1 MSIMSRG
8 AERLTSLTPLVASMR
23 LRTALVAGLHAAA
36 FLILCCTE
44 SDPFHVALFLLA
56 WGWFNFAW
64 LVVVPRPGVA
74 ATLSLLLVCA
84 VIGLSWFKMSIT
96 WATLSFFD
104 FVIVDPDSFRFLTDT
119 FPQLRLELPL
129 AALVV
134 LLILA
139 WVWRLD
145 PFMVRRRTS
154 LIGGTACLAA
164 LSALSL
170 SVAEQPFE
178 PFQGTNHVS
187 NFVRSGVIAVVEYA
201 THGFI
206 DAAAPGTA
214 PSLPAAA
221 TQTCR
226 PAARLPHIIMLLDES
241 SFDITAAPGIKVPPD
256 YARHF
261 QSFDGRQRALAVE
274 ATGGP
279 TWYAEYSV
287 LTGLSPRSFGRFMFY
302 VPRIAAGHVR
312 RGLPTALRDCGYH
325 TFTLYPESGAFMS
338 AQRFHAT
345 AGIEHFVDARQM
357 GAGHVEPDSFY
368 FDQVRRTIARQKGDG
383 PLFIFSYVTANHFPW
398 TPPWRPELTPGWKP
412 LGNDEDVDEYI
423 RRQTMSAHDYAAFLA
438 RLAQEFPGEPFLIVR
453 FGDHQPWLSADV
465 LEPNRSDETIARRIA
480 AFDPRYFTTYYAI
493 DAVNFKPV
501 DVSSAL
507 DRLDVA
513 YLPLVVEEAAGIPHD
528 ASFAEQKR
536 ILQRCNGVFYQCAD
550 GAEAR
555 RFNRIL
561 MDAGLIAGL

>member
-8 AERLTSLTPLVASMR
+8 AERLTSLPLVALIR
-23 LRTALVAGLHAAA
+23 PHAAILAGLHAAA

-44 SDPFHVALFLLA
+44 SDPFHVGLFVLA

-64 LVVVPRPGVA
+64 LVVFPRPGVA

-84 VIGLSWFKMSIT
+84 VIVLSWFKMSVT

-104 FVIVDPDSFRFLTDT
+104 FVIVDPDSVRFLTDT
-119 FPQLRLELPL
+119 FPQLRLELPFAVL
-129 AALVV
+129 LVV
-134 LLILA
+134 LMLA

-145 PFMVRRRTS
+145 PFTVRRRTS
-154 LIGGTACLAA
+154 LVGGTACLAA
-164 LSALSL
+164 LSLLSL
-170 SVAEQPFE
+170 SVAEQPSE

-221 TQTCR
+221 AQGCR
-226 PAARLPHIIMLLDES
+226 PAARLPHIVMVLDES
-241 SFDITAAPGIKVPPD
+241 SFDITAAPGVKVPPG

-261 QSFDGRQRALAVE
+261 ESFDGRQRALAVE

-312 RGLPTALRDCGYH
+312 RGLPTALRDCGYR

-345 AGIEHFVDARQM
+345 AGIEHFVDAGQM
-357 GAGHVEPDSFY
+357 GAGHVEADSFY
-368 FDQVRRTIARQKGDG
+368 FDQVRRTIAREKGDG

-423 RRQTMSAHDYAAFLA
+423 RRQTMSANDYAAFLA
-438 RLAQEFPGEPFLIVR
+438 RLEQEFPGEPFLIVR

-465 LEPNRSDETIARRIA
+465 LEPNRSDETIARKIA
-480 AFDPRYFTTYYAI
+480 AYDPRYFTTYYAI

-555 RFNRIL
+555 RFNRML

>member
-1 MSIMSRG
+1 MSLMSRG
-8 AERLTSLTPLVASMR
+8 AERLPSLQPLVAS
-23 LRTALVAGLHAAA
+23 LRSRAAIVVGLHAAA
-36 FLILCCTE
+36 FLILCLTE
-44 SDPFHVALFLLA
+44 SEPFHVVLFLLA
-56 WGWFNFAW
+56 WGLFNCAW
-64 LVVVPRPGVA
+64 LVVFGRPGVA
-74 ATLSLLLVCA
+74 AALSLLLVCA
-84 VIGLSWFKMSIT
+84 VIGLSWFKMSVT

-104 FVIVDPDSFRFLTDT
+104 FVIVDPDTFRFLTEA

-129 AALVV
+129 AALVIA
-134 LLILA
+134 LLLFV
-139 WVWRLD
+139 VWRLD
-145 PFMVRRRTS
+145 PLTVRRRIS
-154 LIGGTACLAA
+154 LLGVTACLAGV
-164 LSALSL
+164 SALSL
-170 SVAEQPFE
+170 AVPEQPSE
-178 PFQGTNHVS
+178 PFQGTNHIS
-187 NFVRSGVIAVVEYA
+187 NFIRSGVIAAVEYYR
-201 THGFI
+201 HGFI
-206 DAAAPGTA
+206 DADAPGTA
-214 PSLPAAA
+214 PALPAVAQA
-221 TQTCR
+221 CR
-226 PAARLPHIIMLLDES
+226 PPARLPHIVMVLDES

-261 QSFDGRQRALAVE
+261 QSFDGRQRALTVE

-312 RGLPTALRDCGYH
+312 RSLPQALRDCGYR
-325 TFTLYPESGAFMS
+325 TFTLYPEAGAFMS

-345 AGIEHFVDARQM
+345 AGIEHFIDAKQM
-357 GAGHVEPDSFY
+357 GARHVEPDAFY

-398 TPPWRPELTPGWKP
+398 TSPYRPELTPGWKP

-423 RRQTMSAHDYAAFLA
+423 RRQMMSAHDYAAFLA
-438 RLAQEFPGEPFLIVR
+438 GLKQDFPGEPFLVLR

-465 LEPNRSDETIARRIA
+465 LEPNRSDEAIARKIM

-493 DAVNFKPV
+493 DAVNFTPV

-507 DRLDVA
+507 DRLDVS
-513 YLPLVVEEAAGIPHD
+513 YLPLVIEEAAGIPHD

-536 ILQRCNGVFYQCAD
+536 ILQRCKGVFYECAG

-555 RFNRIL
+555 RFNRML

>member
-1 MSIMSRG
+1 
-8 AERLTSLTPLVASMR
+8 VASIR
-23 LRTALVAGLHAAA
+23 SRTAIVVGLHAAA
-36 FLILCCTE
+36 FLILCFTE
-44 SDPFHVALFLLA
+44 ADSYHVVLFLLA

-64 LVVVPRPGVA
+64 LVVFPRPGVA

-84 VIGLSWFKMSIT
+84 VVGLSWFKMSIT
-96 WATLSFFD
+96 WATLSFYD
-104 FVIVDPDSFRFLTDT
+104 FVIVDPDTFRFLTDT

-134 LLILA
+134 ALLLVA
-139 WVWRLD
+139 VWRLD
-145 PFMVRRRTS
+145 SFTVRRRLS
-154 LIGGTACLAA
+154 VLGGAACFAGV
-164 LSALSL
+164 SALSL
-170 SVAEQPFE
+170 AVPEQPSE
-178 PFQGTNHVS
+178 PFQGINHLS
-187 NFVRSGVIAVVEYA
+187 NFIRSGVIATVEYY
-201 THGFI
+201 THGFLEA
-206 DAAAPGTA
+206 DAAGTA
-214 PSLPAAA
+214 PALPVAA
-221 TQTCR
+221 QNCR
-226 PAARLPHIIMLLDES
+226 PAARLPHIIMVLDES
-241 SFDITAAPGIKVPPD
+241 SFDITAAPGIKVPPG

-261 QSFDGRQRALAVE
+261 QSFDGKQRALAVE

-312 RGLPTALRDCGYH
+312 RGLPRALRDCGYR
-325 TFTLYPESGAFMS
+325 TFTFYPESGAFMS
-338 AQRFHAT
+338 ARRFHTT
-345 AGIEHFVDARQM
+345 AGIEHFVDM
-357 GAGHVEPDSFY
+357 NEMHAGHIEPDSFY
-368 FDQVRRTIARQKGDG
+368 FDEVRRTIAHEKGRG

-398 TPPWRPELTPGWKP
+398 TLSWRPELTPDWKP

-423 RRQTMSAHDYAAFLA
+423 RRQTMSAQDYAGFLA
-438 RLAQEFPGEPFLIVR
+438 RLKQEFPGEPFLLIR

-465 LEPNRSDETIARRIA
+465 LEPNRSDETIARKIA

-493 DAVNFKPV
+493 DAVNFQPV

-513 YLPLVVEEAAGIPHD
+513 YLPLVIEEAAGIPLD

-536 ILQRCNGVFYQCAD
+536 ILQRCKGVFFQCAG

-555 RFNRIL
+555 RFNRML

>member
-8 AERLTSLTPLVASMR
+8 AERPTGLQPLVAP
-23 LRTALVAGLHAAA
+23 LRSRAPIVVALHAAA
-36 FLILCCTE
+36 FVILCLTE
-44 SDPFHVALFLLA
+44 SDPFHVALFVLS

-64 LVVVPRPGVA
+64 LVVFPRPGVA
-74 ATLSLLLVCA
+74 AALSVLLVCA
-84 VIGLSWFKMSIT
+84 VIGLSWFKMSVT

-104 FVIVDPDSFRFLTDT
+104 FVIVDPDSFRFVTDT

-129 AALVV
+129 AALIIA
-134 LLILA
+134 LMLA
-139 WVWRLD
+139 WVWRRD
-145 PFMVRRRTS
+145 PFTVRRRTS
-154 LIGGTACLAA
+154 LIAGTACLAG

-187 NFVRSGVIAVVEYA
+187 NFVRSGVIAAVEYA
-201 THGFI
+201 TRGFI

-214 PSLPAAA
+214 PALPVAA
-221 TQTCR
+221 QTCR

-241 SFDITAAPGIKVPPD
+241 SFDITAAPGIKVPAG

-261 QSFDGRQRALAVE
+261 QSFDGRARSLAVE

-312 RGLPTALRDCGYH
+312 RGLPTALRDCGYR

-338 AQRFHAT
+338 ARRFHTT
-345 AGIEHFVDARQM
+345 AGIEHFIDASQM
-357 GAGHVEPDSFY
+357 GAAHIEPDSFY

-383 PLFIFSYVTANHFPW
+383 PLFVFSYVTANHFPW
-398 TPPWRPELTPGWKP
+398 DQPFRPQLTPGWKP
-412 LGNDEDVDEYI
+412 LGNDENVDEYI
-423 RRQTMSAHDYAAFLA
+423 RRQSMSAHDYAAFLA
-438 RLAQEFPGEPFLIVR
+438 RLKQDFPGEPFLIVR

-465 LEPNRSDETIARRIA
+465 LEPNRSDEAIARKIA

-513 YLPLVVEEAAGIPHD
+513 YLPLVVEEAAGVPLD

-536 ILQRCNGVFYQCAD
+536 ILKRCNGVFYQCAG

-555 RFNRIL
+555 RFNRML
-561 MDAGLIAGL
+561 MEAGLIAGL

>member
-8 AERLTSLTPLVASMR
+8 AERLTSLQPLVALIGSR
-23 LRTALVAGLHAAA
+23 AAIVAALHAPAL
-36 FLILCCTE
+36 LILCLTE
-44 SDPFHVALFLLA
+44 SEPYHFALFLLA
-56 WGWFNFAW
+56 WGLFNFGW
-64 LVVVPRPGVA
+64 LAAFRRPGIA
-74 ATLSLLLVCA
+74 AALSLLLVCA
-84 VIGLSWFKMSIT
+84 VILLSWFKMSVT
-96 WATLSFFD
+96 WMTLSFFD
-104 FVIVDPDSFRFLTDT
+104 FVIVDPDTVRFLTAA
-119 FPQLRLELPL
+119 FPELRLELPL
-129 AALVV
+129 AAVVIV
-134 LLILA
+134 LLLVP
-139 WVWRLD
+139 VWRLD
-145 PFMVRRRTS
+145 PLRVRRRMA
-154 LIGGTACLAA
+154 LLGGTACLAA
-164 LSALSL
+164 VSWLSL
-170 SVAEQPFE
+170 AVPEQPAEAF
-178 PFQGTNHVS
+178 GGINHVS
-187 NFVRSGVIAVVEYA
+187 NFIRSGVIATVEYA

-214 PSLPAAA
+214 PALPAAA
-221 TQTCR
+221 QTCR
-226 PAARLPHIIMLLDES
+226 PAARLPHIIVLLDES
-241 SFDITAAPGIKVPPD
+241 SFDITAAPGIKVPPG

-312 RGLPTALRDCGYH
+312 RGLPMALRDCGYR

-338 AQRFHAT
+338 ARRFHTT
-345 AGIEHFVDARQM
+345 AGIEHFIDAGQM

-368 FDQVRRTIARQKGDG
+368 FDQVRRTIAREKGDG

-398 TPPWRPELTPGWKP
+398 DTPFRPELTPGWKP

-423 RRQTMSAHDYAAFLA
+423 RRQTMSAHDFAEFRA
-438 RLAQEFPGEPFLIVR
+438 RLKRDFPGEPFLIVR

-465 LEPNRSDETIARRIA
+465 IEPNRSDGTIARKIA

-493 DAVNFKPV
+493 DAVNFQPV

-536 ILQRCNGVFYQCAD
+536 ILQRCNGVFYECAD

-555 RFNRIL
+555 RFNRML

>member
-1 MSIMSRG
+1 MSLMSRG
-8 AERLTSLTPLVASMR
+8 AERLPSLQPLVASLCPR
-23 LRTALVAGLHAAA
+23 AAIVVGLHAAA
-36 FLILCCTE
+36 FLILCLTE
-44 SDPFHVALFLLA
+44 SEPFHVVLFLLA
-56 WGWFNFAW
+56 WGLFNCAW
-64 LVVVPRPGVA
+64 LVVFARPGVA
-74 ATLSLLLVCA
+74 AALSLLLVCA
-84 VIGLSWFKMSIT
+84 VIGLSWFKMSVT

-104 FVIVDPDSFRFLTDT
+104 FVIVDPDTFRFLTEA

-129 AALVV
+129 AALVIA
-134 LLILA
+134 LLLFV
-139 WVWRLD
+139 VWRLD
-145 PFMVRRRTS
+145 PLTVRRRIS
-154 LIGGTACLAA
+154 LLGATACLAGV
-164 LSALSL
+164 SALSL
-170 SVAEQPFE
+170 AVPEQPSE
-178 PFQGTNHVS
+178 PFLGTNHIS
-187 NFVRSGVIAVVEYA
+187 NFIRSGVIAAVEYYR
-201 THGFI
+201 HGFI
-206 DAAAPGTA
+206 DADAPGTA
-214 PSLPAAA
+214 PALPAL
-221 TQTCR
+221 TQACR
-226 PAARLPHIIMLLDES
+226 PPARLPHIVMVLDES

-261 QSFDGRQRALAVE
+261 QSFDGRQRALTVE

-312 RGLPTALRDCGYH
+312 RSLPQALRDCGYR
-325 TFTLYPESGAFMS
+325 TFTLYPEAGAFMS

-345 AGIEHFVDARQM
+345 AGIEHFIDAKQM
-357 GAGHVEPDSFY
+357 GARHVEPDAFY

-398 TPPWRPELTPGWKP
+398 TFPYRPELTPGWKP

-423 RRQTMSAHDYAAFLA
+423 RRQMMSAHDYAAFLA
-438 RLAQEFPGEPFLIVR
+438 GLKQDFPGEPFLVVR

-465 LEPNRSDETIARRIA
+465 LEPNRSDEAIARKIM

-493 DAVNFKPV
+493 DAVNFTPV

-507 DRLDVA
+507 DRLDVG
-513 YLPLVVEEAAGIPHD
+513 YLPLVIEEAAGIPHD

-536 ILQRCNGVFYQCAD
+536 ILQRCKGVFYECAG

-555 RFNRIL
+555 RFNRML

>member
-1 MSIMSRG
+1 MSMMSRG
-8 AERLTSLTPLVASMR
+8 AERLTSLQPLIS
-23 LRTALVAGLHAAA
+23 LRPHTVVIVTLHAAA
-36 FLILCCTE
+36 FLILCVSE
-44 SDPFHVALFLLA
+44 REPFHVGLFLLA
-56 WGWFNFAW
+56 WGWFNFSW
-64 LVVVPRPGVA
+64 LVLFRRPGVA
-74 ATLSLLLVCA
+74 AALSLLVVCA
-84 VIGLSWFKMSIT
+84 VIALSWFKMSIT
-96 WATLSFFD
+96 WTTLSFFD
-104 FVIVDPDSFRFLTDT
+104 FVIVDPDTFRFLIRT

-129 AALVV
+129 AVALIV
-134 LLILA
+134 LMLA
-139 WVWRLD
+139 WIWRLD
-145 PFMVRRRTS
+145 PFTVRRQTS
-154 LIGGTACLAA
+154 LIAGTACLAS

-170 SVAEQPFE
+170 AVPELPSDSF
-178 PFQGTNHVS
+178 GGNNHVS
-187 NFVRSGVIAVVEYA
+187 NFVRSGVIATVEYV

-206 DAAAPGTA
+206 DAGTPGSAPA
-214 PSLPAAA
+214 LPAAA
-221 TQTCR
+221 QACR
-226 PAARLPHIIMLLDES
+226 PAGRLPHIVMLLDES
-241 SFDITAAPGIKVPPD
+241 SFDITAAPGIRVPAD
-256 YARHF
+256 YAWHF

-312 RGLPTALRDCGYH
+312 RGLPAALRDCGYR

-338 AQRFHAT
+338 ARRFHTT
-345 AGIEHFVDARQM
+345 AGIEHFVDAEQM
-357 GAGHVEPDSFY
+357 RAGHVEPDSFY
-368 FDQVRRTIARQKGDG
+368 FDEVRRTVGREKGDG

-398 TPPWRPELTPGWKP
+398 IPPWRPELTPGWQP

-423 RRQTMSAHDYAAFLA
+423 RRQMMSARDYGDFLA
-438 RLAQEFPGEPFLIVR
+438 HLRQDFPGEPFLIVR
-453 FGDHQPWLSADV
+453 FGDHQPWLSADI
-465 LEPNRSDETIARRIA
+465 LEPNRSDEAIAKKIA

-501 DVSSAL
+501 DVSAAL

-528 ASFAEQKR
+528 ATFAEQKR
-536 ILQRCNGVFYQCAD
+536 ILQRCKGVFYACAD

-555 RFNRIL
+555 RFNRML

>member
-8 AERLTSLTPLVASMR
+8 AERLTSLQPLVASVR
-23 LRTALVAGLHAAA
+23 ARTTIAAVLHAAA
-36 FLILCCTE
+36 FLILCLTE
-44 SDPFHVALFLLA
+44 TDLYHFVLFALA
-56 WGWFNFAW
+56 WGLLNFAW
-64 LVVVPRPGVA
+64 LAVFRRPGVA
-74 ATLSLLLVCA
+74 AALSLLFVCA
-84 VIGLSWFKMSIT
+84 VIVLSWFKINVT

-104 FVIVDPDSFRFLTDT
+104 FVIVDPDTFRFLTEAY
-119 FPQLRLELPL
+119 PQLRLELPL
-129 AALVV
+129 ATLLVALM
-134 LLILA
+134 LA
-139 WVWRLD
+139 WIWRRD
-145 PFMVRRRTS
+145 PFTVRRRTAAV
-154 LIGGTACLAA
+154 GGAACLAG

-170 SVAEQPFE
+170 AVPEQPFE

-187 NFVRSGVIAVVEYA
+187 NFIRSGVISVVEYY

-206 DAAAPGTA
+206 DAAAPDTA
-214 PSLPAAA
+214 PALPATA
-221 TQTCR
+221 QTCR
-226 PAARLPHIIMLLDES
+226 PATRLPHIIMVLDES
-241 SFDITAAPGIKVPPD
+241 SFDITAAPGVRVPPG

-261 QSFDGRQRALAVE
+261 QSFDGRQRALIVE

-312 RGLPTALRDCGYH
+312 RGLPQALRDCGYR

-338 AQRFHAT
+338 SRRFHTT
-345 AGIEHFVDARQM
+345 AGIEHFIDGPEM
-357 GAGHVEPDSFY
+357 GAGHVEEDSFY
-368 FDQVRRTIARQKGDG
+368 FDQVRRTIARERGDG

-398 TPPWRPELTPGWKP
+398 TTRWRPDLTPDWKP
-412 LGNDEDVDEYI
+412 LGNDEGVDEYI
-423 RRQTMSAHDYAAFLA
+423 RRQTMSAQDYSGFLA
-438 RLAQEFPGEPFLIVR
+438 RLKQEFPGEPFLIVR
-453 FGDHQPWLSADV
+453 FGDHQPWLSAEV
-465 LEPNRSDETIARRIA
+465 LEPNRSDETIAHRIA

-493 DAVNFKPV
+493 DAVNFRPV

-513 YLPLVVEEAAGIPHD
+513 YLPLVVQEAAGIPHD

-536 ILQRCNGVFYQCAD
+536 ILQRCNGVFYECAG

-555 RFNRIL
+555 RFNRMLI
-561 MDAGLIAGL
+561 DAGLITGL

>member
-8 AERLTSLTPLVASMR
+8 AERLISLPLVGSVR
-23 LRTALVAGLHAAA
+23 SHVAIVVGLHVAAL
-36 FLILCCTE
+36 LILCCTE

-64 LVVVPRPGVA
+64 LVLFPRPGVA

-84 VIGLSWFKMSIT
+84 VIALSWFKMSVT

-104 FVIVDPDSFRFLTDT
+104 FVIVDPDTYHFLTET
-119 FPQLRLELPL
+119 FPRLRLEVPL
-129 AALVV
+129 AALLVITTV
-134 LLILA
+134 A

-145 PFMVRRRTS
+145 PFTVRRRTS
-154 LIGGTACLAA
+154 LIGATGCLAG
-164 LSALSL
+164 LSLLSL

-187 NFVRSGVIAVVEYA
+187 NFVRSGVISVVEYA

-214 PSLPAAA
+214 PALPAATA
-221 TQTCR
+221 QSCR
-226 PAARLPHIIMLLDES
+226 PAARLPHIIMVLDES
-241 SFDITAAPGIKVPPD
+241 SFDITAAPGVKVPPG

-261 QSFDGRQRALAVE
+261 KSFDGQQRTLAVE

-312 RGLPTALRDCGYH
+312 RGLPASLRDCGYR

-345 AGIEHFVDARQM
+345 AGIEHFIDAGQM
-357 GAGHVEPDSFY
+357 GAGHVETDTFY
-368 FDQVRRTIARQKGDG
+368 FDHVRRTIAREKGDG

-398 TPPWRPELTPGWKP
+398 IPPWRPELTPGWQP

-423 RRQTMSAHDYAAFLA
+423 RRQMMSAHDYAAFLA
-438 RLAQEFPGEPFLIVR
+438 QLKQDFPGEPFLIVR

-465 LEPNRSDETIARRIA
+465 LEPNRSDEAIAKKVA

-493 DAVNFKPV
+493 DAVNFQPV

-528 ASFAEQKR
+528 PTFAEQKR
-536 ILQRCNGVFYQCAD
+536 ILQRCHGVFYACAY

-555 RFNRIL
+555 RFNRML
-561 MDAGLIAGL
+561 MDAGLIAGM

>member
-1 MSIMSRG
+1 MSIMSLG
-8 AERLTSLTPLVASMR
+8 AERLTSLQPLVAS
-23 LRTALVAGLHAAA
+23 LRSRAAVVVGLHAAA
-36 FLILCCTE
+36 FLVLCLTE
-44 SDPFHVALFLLA
+44 WEPFHVAVFLLA
-56 WGWFNFAW
+56 WGWLNFSW
-64 LVVVPRPGVA
+64 LVVFRRPGVA
-74 ATLSLLLVCA
+74 AALSLLLVCV
-84 VIGLSWFKMSIT
+84 VIALSWFKMSVT

-104 FVIVDPDSFRFLTDT
+104 FAIVDPDTFRFLTET

-129 AALVV
+129 GALLVALMLV
-134 LLILA
+134 

-145 PFMVRRRTS
+145 PFTVRRSTS
-154 LIGGTACLAA
+154 LVAGTACLAG

-170 SVAEQPFE
+170 AVPELPNE
-178 PFQGTNHVS
+178 PFQGINHVS
-187 NFVRSGVIAVVEYA
+187 NFVRSGVISTVEYA
-201 THGFI
+201 THGLI
-206 DAAAPGTA
+206 DADAPDTA
-214 PSLPAAA
+214 PALPPAQA
-221 TQTCR
+221 CH
-226 PAARLPHIIMLLDES
+226 PAARLPHIVMLLDES
-241 SFDITAAPGIKVPPD
+241 SFDITAAPGIKVPAD
-256 YARHF
+256 YVRHF

-312 RGLPTALRDCGYH
+312 RGLPTALRDCGYR

-338 AQRFHAT
+338 ARRFHGT
-345 AGIEHFVDARQM
+345 AGIEHFVDAEQM

-368 FDQVRRTIARQKGDG
+368 FDQVRGTLAREKGDG

-398 TPPWRPELTPGWKP
+398 TTRYRPELTPGWKP
-412 LGNDEDVDEYI
+412 LGNDEEVDEYI
-423 RRQTMSAHDYAAFLA
+423 RRQTMSAHDYAEFLG
-438 RLAQEFPGEPFLIVR
+438 RLKQDFPGEPFLIVR
-453 FGDHQPWLSADV
+453 FGDHQPWLSADA
-465 LEPNRSDETIARRIA
+465 LEPSRSDEAVARKIA

-555 RFNRIL
+555 RFNRML

>member
-1 MSIMSRG
+1 MSIMSPG
-8 AERLTSLTPLVASMR
+8 AERPASPQPVVASTR
-23 LRTALVAGLHAAA
+23 ARVAIVVALHVAA
-36 FLILCCTE
+36 FVILCGTE
-44 SDPFHVALFLLA
+44 REPFHVALFLLA
-56 WGWFNFAW
+56 WGWFNFCW
-64 LVVVPRPGVA
+64 LMLFPRPGTA
-74 ATLSLLLVCA
+74 AALSLLLVCA

-104 FVIVDPDSFRFLTDT
+104 FVIVDPDSLRFLTDT

-129 AALVV
+129 AALIVA
-134 LLILA
+134 LMLA
-139 WVWRLD
+139 WVWRGD
-145 PFMVRRRTS
+145 PFTVRRRTS
-154 LIGGTACLAA
+154 LIAGTACLAG

-170 SVAEQPFE
+170 SVAEQPSE
-178 PFQGTNHVS
+178 PFQGANHVS
-187 NFVRSGVIAVVEYA
+187 NFVRSGVIAAVEYA

-206 DAAAPGTA
+206 DAAAPGSVPA
-214 PSLPAAA
+214 LPAAA
-221 TQTCR
+221 QTCR

-241 SFDITAAPGIKVPPD
+241 SFDISAAPGVKLPPD

-261 QSFDGRQRALAVE
+261 QSFDGRSRALAVE

-338 AQRFHAT
+338 ARRFQST

-368 FDQVRRTIARQKGDG
+368 FDQVRRTIAREKGDR
-383 PLFIFSYVTANHFPW
+383 PLFIFGYVTANHFPW
-398 TPPWRPELTPGWKP
+398 DKPFRPDLTPGWKP
-412 LGNDEDVDEYI
+412 LGNGDDVDEYI
-423 RRQTMSAHDYAAFLA
+423 RRQTMSAHDFAAFRA
-438 RLAQEFPGEPFLIVR
+438 RLNQEFPGEPFLIVR

-465 LEPNRSDETIARRIA
+465 LEPSRSDETIAREIA

-493 DAVNFKPV
+493 DAVNFQPV

-536 ILQRCNGVFYQCAD
+536 ILQRCNGVFYECAD

-555 RFNRIL
+555 RFNRML

>member
-1 MSIMSRG
+1 MSLMSRG
-8 AERLTSLTPLVASMR
+8 AERRPGLQPLFAF
-23 LRTALVAGLHAAA
+23 LRSRAAVIIVLHAVA
-36 FLILCCTE
+36 FVILCCTE
-44 SDPFHVALFLLA
+44 SQPYHVGLFLLA
-56 WGWFNFAW
+56 WGLSNFAW
-64 LVVVPRPGVA
+64 LVVLRRPGIA
-74 ATLSLLLVCA
+74 AALSLLLVCA

-104 FVIVDPDSFRFLTDT
+104 FVIVDPDTFRFLTEA
-119 FPQLRLELPL
+119 FPRLRLELPV
-129 AALVV
+129 AALAVSLLLV
-134 LLILA
+134 L
-139 WVWRLD
+139 VWRLD
-145 PFMVRRRTS
+145 RLIVRRWTS
-154 LIGGTACLAA
+154 LLGSVGCFAA
-164 LSALSL
+164 VGALSL
-170 SVAEQPFE
+170 AVPEQPDELFH
-178 PFQGTNHVS
+178 GTNYVS
-187 NFVRSGVIAVVEYA
+187 NFIRSGVVSVVEYA
-201 THGFI
+201 RHGFI

-214 PSLPAAA
+214 PALPATSQA
-221 TQTCR
+221 CR
-226 PAARLPHIIMLLDES
+226 PAARLPHIIMVLDES
-241 SFDITAAPGIKVPPD
+241 SFDIRAAPGIKVPSD

-279 TWYAEYSV
+279 TWYAEFSV
-287 LTGLSPRSFGRFMFY
+287 LTGLSPRSFGRFMLY
-302 VPRIAAGHVR
+302 VSRIAAGHVR
-312 RGLPTALRDCGYH
+312 RSLPQALRDCGYR

-345 AGIEHFVDARQM
+345 AGIEHFIDAKQM

-368 FDQVRRTIARQKGDG
+368 FDEVRRTIAREKGNG

-398 TPPWRPELTPGWKP
+398 TTPYRPELTPGWKP

-423 RRQTMSAHDYAAFLA
+423 RRQMMSARDYADLLA
-438 RLAQEFPGEPFLIVR
+438 RLKQEFPGEPFLLVR

-465 LEPNRSDETIARRIA
+465 LEPNRSDETIEREIT

-501 DVSSAL
+501 DVASAL

-513 YLPLVVEEAAGIPHD
+513 YLPLVIEEAAGIPHD

-536 ILQRCNGVFYQCAD
+536 ILQRCNGVFYECAG

-555 RFNRIL
+555 RFNRMLI
-561 MDAGLIAGL
+561 DAGLIAGL